1 MKMKKY
7 NVVASVVA
15 SLAFFAA
22 VVVSGAA
29 QQNAGARTGTITG
42 HITLTGNA
50 PGNPVVR
57 MGADPVCAALA
68 RATGKQPV
76 QPIVLTDGKGG
87 LANAFVSLQGTFPA
101 APAAP
106 ADAVTIVQRTCQY
119 EPRVVGVRVGQA
131 LKIVN
136 QDTTLH
142 NLHSQSTKNPFN
154 VTQPKSGMVFTYSP
168 KTADVMLRL
177 TCDVHNWMHGYIA
190 VVTHPFFAVSRADGS
205 FTIANVPPGKYTV
218 KTWHERFGEKTATV
232 TVTAGG
238 SATLDVGYDAAAA
251 PRAATARVENV
262 AIPTT
267 N

>member
-1 MKMKKY
+1 MRIR
-7 NVVASVVA
+7 NVVVTVFVPVV
-15 SLAFFAA
+15 LAVAFVIPGSAQQ
-22 VVVSGAA
+22 GAA
-29 QQNAGARTGTITG
+29 ARTGTITG
-42 HITLTGNA
+42 RVKLAGNA

-68 RATGKQPV
+68 RASGKLPV
-76 QPIVLTDGKGG
+76 QPIVVTDGKGN

-106 ADAVTIVQRTCQY
+106 ADAVTIVQRTCEY
-119 EPRVVGVRVGQA
+119 EPRVVGMRVGQP

-136 QDTTLH
+136 ADTTLH

-154 VTQPKSGMVFTYSP
+154 VTQPKSGMVFTYTP
-168 KTADVMLRL
+168 KTADAMLRL

-190 VVTHPFFAVSRADGS
+190 VVAHPYFAVSKADGS
-205 FTIANVPPGKYTV
+205 FTIANVPPGKYAV
-218 KTWHERFGEKTATV
+218 KTWHERFGEKTSTV

-238 SATLDVGYDAAAA
+238 TATLDVSYNAAAA
-251 PRAATARVENV
+251 PRAATVRVENV
-262 AIPTT
+262 AIPAT